1 MKALVSALVGV
12 LCLAG
17 GVSGGELVSQ
27 TFEAPVDRVWTVTE
41 ALLKQF
47 GWDIDKED
55 RVIGWIETD
64 SRSLEGGD
72 YGVYAK
78 GVRHRLRIN
87 IRPAGEGRTTVGV
100 ERTVFKRER
109 ILWMDKDEPVAT
121 TDQSV
126 EKKFL
131 ADLGHSL

>member
-1 MKALVSALVGV
+1 M
-12 LCLAG
+12 LCLASAG
-17 GVSGGELVSQ
+17 SAGDPVSQ
-27 TFEAPVDRVWTVTE
+27 TFAAPVDRVWTVTE

-47 GWDIDKED
+47 GLGRRQGGSLHRLD
-55 RVIGWIETD
+55 RDG
-64 SRSLEGGD
+64 SRRVEGED

-78 GVRHRLRIN
+78 GLRHRLRIN
-87 IRPAGEGRTTVGV
+87 VKAAGDGRTTVGV

-131 ADLGHSL
+131 ADIGKSL

>member
-1 MKALVSALVGV
+1 
-12 LCLAG
+12 
-17 GVSGGELVSQ
+17 
-27 TFEAPVDRVWTVTE
+27 VWTVTE

-47 GWDIDKED
+47 GWDVARAD
-55 RVIGWIETD
+55 RAIGWIETE
-64 SRSLEGGD
+64 SRRVEGED

-78 GVRHRLRIN
+78 GLRHRLRIN
-87 IRPAGEGRTTVGV
+87 IRAAGADRTTVAV
-100 ERTVFKRER
+100 ERTVFQRER

-131 ADLGHSL
+131 ADLAKSL